1 MKVGIVG
8 AGQVGASAGYAIAL
22 LGSAREIVL
31 VDLNPALGAAQ
42 AEDISHALP
51 FAATTQVRAGGYDA
65 LRGAEEVMNA
75 RCNPCPC

>member
-31 VDLNPALGAAQ
+31 VDLTPDLNGEEQ
-42 AEDISHALP
+42 A
-51 FAATTQVRAGGYDA
+51 A
-65 LRGAEEVMNA
+65 LRASAQLLKDMFQAV
-75 RCNPCPC
+75 PL